1 MPSRTLVTGATGTVG
16 SFLVR
21 ELSKRGEPTRAAVHT
36 EAKAGRIAEA
46 NIEIFEMDFADKASV
61 DAALKGI
68 EKVYLLT
75 PFSPGQVEMA
85 GFFIDRAVE
94 AGVRYIVRQSAAG
107 AETEAITLLRG
118 HRMAEARVE
127 ESGIPYTHLRPNSFM
142 QNFVNFFSDS
152 IRTSGRLHLPLKNA
166 AVSYIDARDIAAV
179 AATLLA
185 GSVKEEHVN
194 RAYALTGPAPV
205 TMDAVAAA
213 ISRATGRPV
222 QYMDISPAE
231 AKLGMKAA
239 GMPDWAIESMI
250 ELYEFQRD
258 GRAERVSGAVEE
270 IAGRAPFSFDDF
282 ARDNAA
288 AFRAAA

>member
-1 MPSRTLVTGATGTVG
+1 
-16 SFLVR
+16 
-21 ELSKRGEPTRAAVHT
+21 
-36 EAKAGRIAEA
+36 
-46 NIEIFEMDFADKASV
+46 
-61 DAALKGI
+61 
-68 EKVYLLT
+68 
-75 PFSPGQVEMA
+75 
-85 GFFIDRAVE
+85 
-94 AGVRYIVRQSAAG
+94 
-107 AETEAITLLRG
+107 
-118 HRMAEARVE
+118 
-127 ESGIPYTHLRPNSFM
+127 
-142 QNFVNFFSDS
+142 
-152 IRTSGRLHLPLKNA
+152 
-166 AVSYIDARDIAAV
+166 
-179 AATLLA
+179 
-185 GSVKEEHVN
+185 
-194 RAYALTGPAPV
+194 
-205 TMDAVAAA
+205 MDAVAAA

>member
-142 QNFVNFFSDS
+142 QNFVN
-152 IRTSGRLHLPLKNA
+152 
-166 AVSYIDARDIAAV
+166 
-179 AATLLA
+179 
-185 GSVKEEHVN
+185 
-194 RAYALTGPAPV
+194 
-205 TMDAVAAA
+205 
-213 ISRATGRPV
+213 
-222 QYMDISPAE
+222 
-231 AKLGMKAA
+231 
-239 GMPDWAIESMI
+239 
-250 ELYEFQRD
+250 
-258 GRAERVSGAVEE
+258 
-270 IAGRAPFSFDDF
+270 
-282 ARDNAA
+282 
-288 AFRAAA
+288 

>member
-36 EAKAGRIAEA
+36 DSKAGRIAEA

-85 GFFIDRAVE
+85 GFFIDRAAL
-94 AGVRYIVRQSAAG
+94 AGVKYIVRQSAAG
-107 AETEAITLLRG
+107 AETEAITLLRA
-118 HRMAEARVE
+118 HRMAEIRVE
-127 ESGIPYTHLRPNSFM
+127 ESGIPYTHLRPNAFM
-142 QNFVNFFSDS
+142 QNFVNFFSDA
-152 IRTSGRLHLPLKNA
+152 IKTSGKLLLPLKNA

-179 AATLLA
+179 ASTLLA
-185 GSVKEEHVN
+185 GSVKEEHIN
-194 RAYALTGPAPV
+194 RAYALTGPAPL
-205 TMDAVAAA
+205 TIDGVASA
-213 ISRATGRPV
+213 ISKASGRPV
-222 QYMDISPAE
+222 QYMDISPAD
-231 AKLGMKAA
+231 AKHGMKAA
-239 GMPDWAIESMI
+239 GLPDWAIESMI

-288 AFRAAA
+288 AFRSAA